1 MIECGGVSEHVLNVV
16 FGDPTIGASDQGKSS
31 GFVKLVQII
40 ACPLRR
46 QAIVWTNAIIMS
58 IRPQGA

>member
-1 MIECGGVSEHVLNVV
+1 MIDCGGVSEHVLNVA

-40 ACPLRR
+40 ACPL
-46 QAIVWTNAIIMS
+46 V
-58 IRPQGA
+58 GAKPLSEPMLS